1 MLGLNS
7 FRDPIPEAEAI
18 FLEMTSICLAKGKG
32 VVYAIL
38 LHYEVNMTVWL
49 ITNQLRLDGLVG
61 MAPVYSAGVVLYPAG
76 PILGVLK

>member
-7 FRDPIPEAEAI
+7 FRDPIPEAI

-38 LHYEVNMTVWL
+38 LHHEVNMTVWL
-49 ITNQLRLDGLVG
+49 TNQLRLDGLVG